1 MEVNAMTG
9 EHDLE
14 QLEALLDGELSVD
27 DEHALRERIAA
38 EPALAEALD
47 RLRAQRDLR
56 ALVWRAAEPSE
67 ARAATLV
74 SSVRGAIRR
83 DQLWDRR
90 LRALRYV
97 SGLAACVALGF
108 LMGRFLPYGA
118 TSANQGNGIV
128 FETGRGP
135 VQEVVDTRSAQPQP
149 RTSGFRVLLTDNY
162 GRVIA
167 EQRFDTFNEAR
178 DFTEDL
184 RRAQNRY
191 NAPATRQPQPQ
202 QPQPRVSDT
211 FFIKGEF

>member
-1 MEVNAMTG
+1 MTS
-9 EHDLE
+9 EHDLD
-14 QLEALLDGELSVD
+14 QLETLLDGELTVD
-27 DEHALRERIAA
+27 EEYALRERIAA
-38 EPALAEALD
+38 EPVLAEAFE

-56 ALVWRAAEPSE
+56 SLVWRAVEPGE
-67 ARAATLV
+67 AHVTTLV
-74 SSVRGAIRR
+74 SNVRGAIRR
-83 DQLWDRR
+83 DQVWNARR
-90 LRALRYV
+90 RALRYV
-97 SGLAACVALGF
+97 SGLAACILVGF
-108 LMGRFLPYGA
+108 LMGRFLPYG
-118 TSANQGNGIV
+118 TTNENQGNGIV
-128 FETGRGP
+128 FESARGP
-135 VQEVVDTRSAQPQP
+135 IAEVMDTRAAQAQP

>member
-1 MEVNAMTG
+1 MTS

-27 DEHALRERIAA
+27 DEYALRQRIDA
-38 EPALAEALD
+38 EPPLAEAFD
-47 RLRAQRDLR
+47 HLRAQRDLR
-56 ALVWRAAEPSE
+56 SLVWRAAEPNE
-67 ARAATLV
+67 AKIATLV
-74 SSVRGAIRR
+74 GSVRGAIKREEVWNRR
-83 DQLWDRR
+83 S
-90 LRALRYV
+90 RALRYV
-97 SGLAACVALGF
+97 SGLAACVLIGF
-108 LMGRFLPYGA
+108 MMGRFLPYGA
-118 TSANQGNGIV
+118 TTENPGNGIV

-135 VQEVVDTRSAQPQP
+135 VAEVLDTRVAPPQP
-149 RTSGFRVLLTDNY
+149 RTSGFKVLLTDNY

-191 NAPATRQPQPQ
+191 NAPTQRQPQPQ

>member
-1 MEVNAMTG
+1 MTS

-14 QLEALLDGELSVD
+14 QLEALLDGELTVD
-27 DEHALRERIAA
+27 DEYALRQRIAS
-38 EPALAEALD
+38 ELGLAEALES
-47 RLRAQRDLR
+47 LRAQRDLR
-56 ALVWRAAEPSE
+56 SLVWRAAEPSQ
-67 ARAATLV
+67 AQVATLV
-74 SSVRGAIRR
+74 GGVRGAIRR
-83 DQLWDRR
+83 EQAQTTR

-97 SGLAACVALGF
+97 SGLAACIVIGF
-108 LMGRFLPYGA
+108 MMGRFLPYGSA
-118 TSANQGNGIV
+118 TDHPGNGIV
-128 FETGRGP
+128 FESTRGP
-135 VQEVVDTRSAQPQP
+135 VQEVSDTRAAQPQA
-149 RTSGFRVLLTDNY
+149 RTSGFKVLLTDNY

-191 NAPATRQPQPQ
+191 NAPAQPQPQPQ

>member
-1 MEVNAMTG
+1 MTS

-14 QLEALLDGELSVD
+14 QLEALLDGELTVD
-27 DEHALRERIAA
+27 EEYALRERAAA

-56 ALVWRAAEPSE
+56 SLVWRAAEPNE
-67 ARAATLV
+67 AQVGTVV

-83 DQLWDRR
+83 DQAWNIR
-90 LRALRYV
+90 LRAMRYV
-97 SGLAACVALGF
+97 SGLAACVLVGF
-108 LMGRFLPYGA
+108 LMGRFLPYG
-118 TSANQGNGIV
+118 TTNENQGNGIV
-128 FETGRGP
+128 FETERGP
-135 VQEVVDTRSAQPQP
+135 VAEVMDTQPIQPQPQP

>member
-1 MEVNAMTG
+1 MTS

-27 DEHALRERIAA
+27 EEYALRERMAS
-38 EPALAEALD
+38 EPALAEALES
-47 RLRAQRDLR
+47 LRAQRELR
-56 ALVWRAAEPSE
+56 SLVWRAAEPGE
-67 ARAATLV
+67 AQVAAVV
-74 SSVRGAIRR
+74 SNLRGAIRR
-83 DQLWDRR
+83 DEVWNSR

-97 SGLAACVALGF
+97 SGLAACIIIGF
-108 LMGRFLPYGA
+108 LMGRFLPYGT
-118 TSANQGNGIV
+118 TSEQQGNGIV
-128 FETGRGP
+128 FEAGRGP
-135 VQEVVDTRSAQPQP
+135 IAEVMDTRVAQPQP
-149 RTSGFRVLLTDNY
+149 RTSGFKVLLTDNY

-191 NAPATRQPQPQ
+191 SAPAQRQPA

>member
-1 MEVNAMTG
+1 MTS

-14 QLEALLDGELSVD
+14 QLEALLDGELTVD
-27 DEHALRERIAA
+27 DEYALRQRIAS
-38 EPALAEALD
+38 EPALAAALES
-47 RLRAQRDLR
+47 LRAQRDLR
-56 ALVWRAAEPSE
+56 SLVWRAAEPDE
-67 ARAATLV
+67 AQVGALV
-74 SSVRGAIRR
+74 SGVRGAVRR
-83 DQLWDRR
+83 DQVWNTR

-97 SGLAACVALGF
+97 SGLAACVAIGF
-108 LMGRFLPYGA
+108 MMGRFLPYGA
-118 TSANQGNGIV
+118 STENQGNGIV
-128 FETGRGP
+128 FESQRGP
-135 VQEVVDTRSAQPQP
+135 VQEVADTRAVPPPP
-149 RTSGFRVLLTDNY
+149 RTSGFKVLLTDNY

-191 NAPATRQPQPQ
+191 GAPPQRQPQPQ

>member
-1 MEVNAMTG
+1 MSS

-14 QLEALLDGELSVD
+14 QLEALLDGELTVD
-27 DEHALRERIAA
+27 EEYGLRERVAA
-38 EPALAEALD
+38 EPALAEALES
-47 RLRAQRDLR
+47 LRAQRDLR
-56 ALVWRAAEPSE
+56 LLVWRAAEPNE
-67 ARAATLV
+67 AGVTALL
-74 SSVRGAIRR
+74 SNVRGAVRR
-83 DQLWDRR
+83 DQVWSRR
-90 LRALRYV
+90 RRALRYV
-97 SGLAACVALGF
+97 SGLAACVLVGF
-108 LMGRFLPYGA
+108 MIGRFLPYGN
-118 TSANQGNGIV
+118 TSENQGNGIV
-128 FETGRGP
+128 FEPVRGP
-135 VQEVVDTRSAQPQP
+135 IAEVSDVRPVQPQAQP

-191 NAPATRQPQPQ
+191 NAPAQRQPP

>member
-1 MEVNAMTG
+1 MTS
-9 EHDLE
+9 EHDLD
-14 QLEALLDGELSVD
+14 QLETLLDGELSVD
-27 DEHALRERIAA
+27 EEYALRERIAA
-38 EPALAEALD
+38 EPALAEALE

-56 ALVWRAAEPSE
+56 SLVWRAVEPGE
-67 ARAATLV
+67 AHVATLV
-74 SSVRGAIRR
+74 SNVRGAIRR
-83 DQLWDRR
+83 DQVWNTRR
-90 LRALRYV
+90 RALQYV
-97 SGLAACVALGF
+97 SGLAACILVGF
-108 LMGRFLPYGA
+108 LMGRFLPYG
-118 TSANQGNGIV
+118 TTGENQGNGIV
-128 FETGRGP
+128 FESARGP
-135 VQEVVDTRSAQPQP
+135 IAEVMDTRAAQPQP